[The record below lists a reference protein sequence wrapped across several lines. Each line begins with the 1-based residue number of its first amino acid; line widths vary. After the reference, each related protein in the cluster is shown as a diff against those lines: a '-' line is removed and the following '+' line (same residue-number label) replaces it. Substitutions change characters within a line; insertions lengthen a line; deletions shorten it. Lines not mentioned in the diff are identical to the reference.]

1 MEVILLEKVANL
13 GNLGDKVTVKS
24 GYGRNYLLPQG
35 KATAATPENV
45 AEFEARRAELER
57 LAAEKQGAAEARAA
71 QLSELV
77 VTITAN
83 VGEEGKLFGS
93 IGTQDIADAL
103 TASGIEVAKSEVR
116 LPEGSIRQ
124 TGEYDIKLQLH
135 SEVVAEVKLIVAGE
149 GAGE

>member
-13 GNLGDKVTVKS
+13 GDLGDKVSVKA
-24 GYGRNYLLPQG
+24 GYGRNFLLPQG
-35 KATAATPENV
+35 KAAAATPENV
-45 AEFEARRAELER
+45 AQFEARRAELER
-57 LAAEKQGAAEARAA
+57 AAAEKRAAAEARAEK
-71 QLSELV
+71 LSDLV

-116 LPEGSIRQ
+116 LPLGTIRQ
-124 TGEYDIKLQLH
+124 TGDYDVHLQLH
-135 SEVVAEVKLIVAGE
+135 AEVDVEIKLIVAGE
-149 GAGE
+149 E

>member
-13 GNLGDKVTVKS
+13 GNLGDKVSVKA

-35 KATAATPENV
+35 KATAATPDNI

-57 LAAEKQGAAEARAA
+57 IAAEKRAAAEARAA
-71 QLSELV
+71 QLNELV

-116 LPEGSIRQ
+116 LPEGTIRQ

-135 SEVVAEVKLIVAGE
+135 SEVDAEVKLIVAGE
-149 GAGE
+149 GE

>member
-13 GNLGDKVTVKS
+13 GNLGDKVSVKA

-35 KATAATPENV
+35 KATAATPENI

-57 LAAEKQGAAEARAA
+57 IAAEKRAAAEARAA
-71 QLSELV
+71 QLNELV

-116 LPEGSIRQ
+116 LSEGTIRQ

-135 SEVVAEVKLIVAGE
+135 TEVVAEFKLVVAGE
-149 GAGE
+149 